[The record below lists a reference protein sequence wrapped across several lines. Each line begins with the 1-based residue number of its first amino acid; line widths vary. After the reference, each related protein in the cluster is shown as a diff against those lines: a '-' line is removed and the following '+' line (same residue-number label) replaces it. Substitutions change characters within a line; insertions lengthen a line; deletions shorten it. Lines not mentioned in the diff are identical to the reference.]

1 MSLILDLIIFFV
13 SYSIMSLVFTLILL
27 AITMGIFLIMK
38 VVFNMNEQRWDNLFK
53 YKNNIVL
60 MLVMVVCLIISLT
73 ITFVISNLFFEFIE
87 FKYKEISSI
96 LIILFIALPI
106 IFKFFKLRDYIKSK
120 LTKDPNQKGLFDWLE
135 F

>member
-1 MSLILDLIIFFV
+1 MNLILNLIIFLV
-13 SYSIMSLVFTLILL
+13 SYSILSIVFTLILL
-27 AITMGIFLIMK
+27 AIIMGVFLIMK

-60 MLVMVVCLIISLT
+60 MLIMVVCLMISLT
-73 ITFVISNLFFEFIE
+73 ITFVISNLFFEFIK

-120 LTKDPNQKGLFDWLE
+120 LTKDPNQKGLFD
-135 F
+135 

>member
-1 MSLILDLIIFFV
+1 MNLILNLIIFLI
-13 SYSIMSLVFTLILL
+13 SYSILSIVFTLILL
-27 AITMGIFLIMK
+27 AIIMGIFLIMK

-60 MLVMVVCLIISLT
+60 MLIMVVCLMISLT
-73 ITFVISNLFFEFIE
+73 ITFVISNLFFEFIK

-120 LTKDPNQKGLFDWLE
+120 LTKDPNQKGLFD
-135 F
+135 

>member
-1 MSLILDLIIFFV
+1 MNLILNLIIFLI
-13 SYSIMSLVFTLILL
+13 SYSILSIVFTLILL
-27 AITMGIFLIMK
+27 AIIMGIFLIMK
-38 VVFNMNEQRWDNLFK
+38 VVFNMNDQRWDNLFK

-60 MLVMVVCLIISLT
+60 MLIMVVCLMISLT
-73 ITFVISNLFFEFIE
+73 ITFVISNLFFEFIK

-120 LTKDPNQKGLFDWLE
+120 LTKDPNQKGLFD
-135 F
+135 

>member
-1 MSLILDLIIFFV
+1 MNLILNLIIFLI
-13 SYSIMSLVFTLILL
+13 SYSILSIVFTLILL
-27 AITMGIFLIMK
+27 AIIMGVFLIMK

-60 MLVMVVCLIISLT
+60 MLIMVVCLMISLT
-73 ITFVISNLFFEFIE
+73 ITFVISNLFFEFIR

-120 LTKDPNQKGLFDWLE
+120 LTKDPNQKGLFD
-135 F
+135 

>member
-1 MSLILDLIIFFV
+1 MNLILNLIIFLV
-13 SYSIMSLVFTLILL
+13 SYSILSIVFTLILL
-27 AITMGIFLIMK
+27 AIIMGIFLIMK

-60 MLVMVVCLIISLT
+60 MLIMVVCLMISLT
-73 ITFVISNLFFEFIE
+73 ITFVISNLFFEFIK

-120 LTKDPNQKGLFDWLE
+120 LTKDPNQKGLFD
-135 F
+135 

>member
-1 MSLILDLIIFFV
+1 MNLIIFLI
-13 SYSIMSLVFTLILL
+13 SYSILSLVFTLILL
-27 AITMGIFLIMK
+27 AIIMGIFLVMK
-38 VVFNMNEQRWDNLFK
+38 VVFNMNEQRWDNLFR

-60 MLVMVVCLIISLT
+60 MLVMVVCLMVSLA
-73 ITFVISNLFFEFIE
+73 ITFIISNLFFEFIE

-96 LIILFIALPI
+96 LIILFISLPI

-120 LTKDPNQKGLFDWLE
+120 LTKDPNQKGLFDWIE